1 MSQKSNGN
9 TGPSDPFKVL
19 RISRREFTVHFRQP
33 EDMAGRYGFD
43 YPRDADRYPISF
55 IDQDSNGSRI
65 QKFQKLFKGNISN
78 LKDIYLKDAMYSPLL
93 HKYNYLPAWLAI
105 FPHTTSSVYRGG
117 SSMHKDGVK
126 LDIELQ
132 QLIGD
137 TSKLSASKYTKLEFV
152 SSNPSKLTASPSS
165 MSIKDFINRGHKTTI
180 VDKANKKTRKDY
192 ILKRAILVKG
202 VKNQLLSK
210 HESISVYA
218 ISANSKD
225 LVGELMVHK
234 NSQTY
239 KADLVLVPTKTFTGI
254 NKKALESIEWY
265 LKYKS
270 FNQALIRAEIKTE
283 EPFDLNKFDTNTDIE
298 SYIKHAKTNSH
309 TSESASDGI
318 ITAYDKY
325 GLGKHKDKGGNSL
338 SINQTGHKK
347 TYIFLLDFDI
357 TGLNGRAPPDYSTG
371 KFAFGNVVLIF
382 KSGLS
387 NYETLVHEI
396 AHSLGLP
403 HIFEPSFANQY
414 KFYQGFSDKV
424 MDYTWQLGTGNDNP
438 NSRISFARYQWYL
451 MQKDPS
457 IYKL

>member
-1 MSQKSNGN
+1 MSKNSNGT

-33 EDMAGRYGFD
+33 TDMAGRYGFD
-43 YPRDADRYPISF
+43 YPRDADRYPMEKVTEPTT
-55 IDQDSNGSRI
+55 GKRTP
-65 QKFQKLFKGNISN
+65 KALFRGNISN
-78 LKDIYLKDAMYSPLL
+78 FKDIYLKDAMHSPLL

-105 FPHTTSSVYRGG
+105 FPYTTNSVYRGG

-137 TSKLSASKYTKLEFV
+137 TSKLTANKYTKLEFV
-152 SSNPSKLTASPSS
+152 SSNSSKLIVSPSS
-165 MSIKDFINRGHKTTI
+165 ISIKDFISQGYKNTT

-202 VKNQLLSK
+202 VKNKPLSK
-210 HESISVYA
+210 HESIAVYA

-239 KADLVLVPTKTFTGI
+239 KVDLILVPTKTSTGI

-265 LKYKS
+265 LKYKA
-270 FNQALIRAEIKTE
+270 FNQALIRAEIKTT
-283 EPFDLNKFDTNTDIE
+283 EPFDLNKFDTDTRIK

-309 TSESASDGI
+309 TPETVSDGI
-318 ITAYDKY
+318 MRAYDKY
-325 GLGKHKDKGGNSL
+325 GLGKHRDQHGNTL
-338 SINQTGHKK
+338 SINQRGHKK
-347 TYIFLLDFDI
+347 TYIFLLDFDVKDLY
-357 TGLNGRAPPDYSTG
+357 GKAPADFSTG
-371 KFAFGNVVLIF
+371 QFATGNVALVL
-382 KSGLS
+382 KSGLDD
-387 NYETLVHEI
+387 YETLVHEV
-396 AHSLGLP
+396 AHSLGVP
-403 HIFEPSFANQY
+403 HVFEPNLANQY

-424 MDYTWQLGTGNDNP
+424 MDYKWQTGIAPSNP
-438 NSRISFARYQWYL
+438 NKLVSFTKYQWYL

-457 IYKL
+457 VYKL

>member
-1 MSQKSNGN
+1 MSKNSNGT

-33 EDMAGRYGFD
+33 KDMAGRYGFD
-43 YPRDADRYPISF
+43 YPRDADRYPMEEVTEPTT
-55 IDQDSNGSRI
+55 GKRTH
-65 QKFQKLFKGNISN
+65 KALFRGNISN
-78 LKDIYLKDAMYSPLL
+78 FKDIYLKDAMYSPLL

-105 FPHTTSSVYRGG
+105 FPYTTNSIYRGG

-152 SSNPSKLTASPSS
+152 SSNPSKLIVSPSS
-165 MSIKDFINRGHKTTI
+165 ISIKNFINRGHKTTM
-180 VDKANKKTRKDY
+180 VDNANKKTRKDY
-192 ILKRAILVKG
+192 ILKRAVLVKG

-210 HESISVYA
+210 HESIAVYA

-234 NSQTY
+234 NNQTY
-239 KADLVLVPTKTFTGI
+239 KADLVLVPTKTSTGI
-254 NKKALESIEWY
+254 NKKSLESIEWY

-283 EPFDLNKFDTNTDIE
+283 EHFDLNKFDTHTHIN
-298 SYIKHAKTNSH
+298 SYIKRVKKNSH
-309 TSESASDGI
+309 TQESASDGI
-318 ITAYDKY
+318 ISAYDKY
-325 GLGKHKDKGGNSL
+325 GRGKHKDKKGNAL
-338 SINQTGHKK
+338 SINQIGHKK
-347 TYIFLLDFDI
+347 TYIFLLDFDV
-357 TGLNGRAPPDYSTG
+357 TGLDGNAPADYSTG
-371 KFAFGNVVLIF
+371 QFAWGNVAIVL
-382 KSGLS
+382 KSGLD

-396 AHSLGLP
+396 AHSLGVH
-403 HIFEPSFANQY
+403 HIFEPGFSNQY

-424 MDYTWQLGTGNDNP
+424 MDYTWQIGIAPNNP

>member
-1 MSQKSNGN
+1 MSKNSNGT

-33 EDMAGRYGFD
+33 TDMAGRYGFD
-43 YPRDADRYPISF
+43 YPRDADRYPMEKVTEPTT
-55 IDQDSNGSRI
+55 GKRTP
-65 QKFQKLFKGNISN
+65 KALFRGNISN
-78 LKDIYLKDAMYSPLL
+78 FKDIYLKDAMHSPLL

-105 FPHTTSSVYRGG
+105 FPYTTNSVYRGG

-137 TSKLSASKYTKLEFV
+137 TSKLTANKYTKLEFV
-152 SSNPSKLTASPSS
+152 SSNSSKLIVSPSS
-165 MSIKDFINRGHKTTI
+165 ISIKDFISQGYKNTI

-202 VKNQLLSK
+202 VKNKPLSK
-210 HESISVYA
+210 HESIAVYA

-239 KADLVLVPTKTFTGI
+239 KVDLILVPTKTSTGI

-265 LKYKS
+265 LKYKA
-270 FNQALIRAEIKTE
+270 FNQALIRAEIKTT
-283 EPFDLNKFDTNTDIE
+283 EPFDLNKFDTDTHIK

-309 TSESASDGI
+309 TPETVSDGI
-318 ITAYDKY
+318 MRAYDKY
-325 GLGKHKDKGGNSL
+325 GLGKHRDQHGNTL
-338 SINQTGHKK
+338 SINQRGHKK
-347 TYIFLLDFDI
+347 TYIFLLDFDVKDLY
-357 TGLNGRAPPDYSTG
+357 GKAPADFSTG
-371 KFAFGNVVLIF
+371 QFATGNVALVL
-382 KSGLS
+382 KSGLDD
-387 NYETLVHEI
+387 YETLVHEV
-396 AHSLGLP
+396 AHSLGVP
-403 HIFEPSFANQY
+403 HVFEPNLANQY

-424 MDYTWQLGTGNDNP
+424 MDYKWQTGIAPSNP
-438 NSRISFARYQWYL
+438 NKLVSFTKYQWYL

-457 IYKL
+457 VYKL